1 MIGQV
6 FEAEKQVAKTGV
18 IHKYCLA
25 CNDCHCNLDA
35 SSFYNGADG
44 EVIVNFKIQI
54 HTFHKNIYA
63 RAYNPEIFII
73 SFVRYIANIVTQ
85 KDSDINKSQT
95 TRDGWMLRLSKEKKM
110 ISLHVQDATEKF
122 LRLNE
127 WSHGL
132 EAFISHVL
140 VALSVTRNWI
150 LLQSVKV
157 IDILEKWENISIKYP
172 YLLSIN
178 V

>member
-44 EVIVNFKIQI
+44 EVIFHFQNTNSYFPQKLSLHLPII
-54 HTFHKNIYA
+54 HNTSLSLFF
-63 RAYNPEIFII
+63 RF
-73 SFVRYIANIVTQ
+73 IANIVTQ

-95 TRDGWMLRLSKEKKM
+95 TKDGWMLRLSKEKKM
-110 ISLHVQDATEKF
+110 ISLHVQGAMEKF

-127 WSHGL
+127 WSQGL

-140 VALSVTRNWI
+140 VALNVTRNWI
-150 LLQSVKV
+150 LLQCVKV
-157 IDILEKWENISIKYP
+157 IDILEKWKNIKQ
-172 YLLSIN
+172 
-178 V
+178 

>member
-44 EVIVNFKIQI
+44 EVIVNFKIHNKFI
-54 HTFHKNIYA
+54 FSTKISTLV
-63 RAYNPEIFII
+63 YNPVYFII

-95 TRDGWMLRLSKEKKM
+95 TRDGWMLRLSKGKKM
-110 ISLHVQDATEKF
+110 ISLHVQGAAEKC

-127 WSHGL
+127 W
-132 EAFISHVL
+132 
-140 VALSVTRNWI
+140 
-150 LLQSVKV
+150 
-157 IDILEKWENISIKYP
+157 
-172 YLLSIN
+172 
-178 V
+178 

>member
-1 MIGQV
+1 M
-6 FEAEKQVAKTGV
+6 
-18 IHKYCLA
+18 
-25 CNDCHCNLDA
+25 DA

-44 EVIVNFKIQI
+44 EVVVNFKIQNKFLHSTKI
-54 HTFHKNIYA
+54 CISTL
-63 RAYNPEIFII
+63 AYNPVYFII

-127 WSHGL
+127 WSQGL

-140 VALSVTRNWI
+140 VALSVTRNLT

-157 IDILEKWENISIKYP
+157 FDILEKWKNISII
-172 YLLSIN
+172 SISTMY
-178 V
+178 